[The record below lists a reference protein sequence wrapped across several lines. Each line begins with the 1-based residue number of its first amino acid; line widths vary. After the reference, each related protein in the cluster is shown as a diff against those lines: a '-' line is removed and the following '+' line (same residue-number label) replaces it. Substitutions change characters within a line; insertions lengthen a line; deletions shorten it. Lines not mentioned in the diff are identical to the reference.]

1 MPVLNY
7 FYHIHIK
14 GKFTH
19 ATILVYGGKEKEKE
33 IERERENWVG
43 ICVKGFHF
51 EMPEIFQLRL
61 ISRVD
66 NKEWRQN
73 L

>member
-7 FYHIHIK
+7 FYHTHIN

-33 IERERENWVG
+33 RERELE
-43 ICVKGFHF
+43 ICVRGFHF

-61 ISRVD
+61 ISKVD
-66 NKEWRQN
+66 DKE
-73 L
+73 